1 MTVLSAIV
9 EHLEVMETVKNEL
22 KSEIELVG
30 YQCKYAINH
39 GHTIFF
45 MGNGGS
51 AADSQHLAAELV
63 GRFFKE
69 RKGLP
74 SIALTTDTSILTA
87 VGNDYGFDE
96 VFRRQVEALV
106 NPNDIVIG
114 ITTSGNSTNIIKAI
128 NQAKEQGAITIGL
141 TGKDGGQLKE
151 ICDHCL
157 VIPSNNTARIQEAHI
172 LVGHIICEIIDE
184 EGVLSDEKYAVSNS
198 SI

>member
-1 MTVLSAIV
+1 MTVLTAIV
-9 EHLEVMETVKNEL
+9 EHQLVMEKVKNQL
-22 KSEIELVG
+22 KEEIELIG
-30 YQCKYAINH
+30 YKCKYAIDN
-39 GHTIFF
+39 GQTIFF

-106 NPNDIVIG
+106 KPNDIIIG
-114 ITTSGNSTNIIKAI
+114 ITTSGNSSNIIKAI
-128 NQAKEQGAITIGL
+128 NQAKELGAITIGF

-172 LVGHIICEIIDE
+172 LIGHILCEIIDE
-184 EGVLSDEKYAVSNS
+184 GVLNDEEYSVTHSF
-198 SI
+198 I

>member
-1 MTVLSAIV
+1 MTVLPAIV
-9 EHLEVMETVKNEL
+9 EHQEVMEKVKKQL
-22 KSEIELVG
+22 MDDIELVG
-30 YQCKYAINH
+30 YQCKNAIDH

-87 VGNDYGFDE
+87 VGNDYGYDE

-106 NPNDIVIG
+106 KPNDIVFG
-114 ITTSGNSTNIIKAI
+114 ITTSGNSSNIIKAM
-128 NQAKEQGAITIGL
+128 NKANELGALTIGL
-141 TGKDGGQLKE
+141 TGKDGGQLKD
-151 ICDHCL
+151 ICDYCL

-172 LVGHIICEIIDE
+172 LIGHIICEIIDE
-184 EGVLSDEKYAVSNS
+184 GVLSDEEYSVSNS